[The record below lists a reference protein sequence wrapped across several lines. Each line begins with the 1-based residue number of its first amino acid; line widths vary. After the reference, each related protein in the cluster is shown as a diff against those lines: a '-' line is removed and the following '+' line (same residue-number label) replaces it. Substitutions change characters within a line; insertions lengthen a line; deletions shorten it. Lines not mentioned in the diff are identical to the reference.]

1 MGRLNKEDLIE
12 MEKMLHS
19 GSSAGDIASRFGITT
34 QAVYS
39 RMGNVSSPRKLL
51 IHNRK
56 LMKDI
61 EEMKIVL
68 AEILLELNRKRIKPF
83 KPEDK
88 GKPDAKV
95 SNLLENLK
103 VISPNTAWASD
114 FTYLKY
120 ENSFLYVATFI
131 DILAA

>member
-1 MGRLNKEDLIE
+1 MGRLNKEDLVE

-68 AEILLELNRKRIKPF
+68 AEILLELNSEKKEMLRK
-83 KPEDK
+83 
-88 GKPDAKV
+88 
-95 SNLLENLK
+95 
-103 VISPNTAWASD
+103 
-114 FTYLKY
+114 TY
-120 ENSFLYVATFI
+120 
-131 DILAA
+131 

>member
-1 MGRLNKEDLIE
+1 MQI
-12 MEKMLHS
+12 S
-19 GSSAGDIASRFGITT
+19 IGIYSLGLATVPT

-68 AEILLELNRKRIKPF
+68 AEILLELNSEKKEKLRK
-83 KPEDK
+83 
-88 GKPDAKV
+88 
-95 SNLLENLK
+95 
-103 VISPNTAWASD
+103 
-114 FTYLKY
+114 TY
-120 ENSFLYVATFI
+120 
-131 DILAA
+131 

>member
-1 MGRLNKEDLIE
+1 MGRLSKEDLVE

-68 AEILLELNRKRIKPF
+68 AEILLELNSEKKKSCEKLTRNRF
-83 KPEDK
+83 KKEPR
-88 GKPDAKV
+88 
-95 SNLLENLK
+95 S
-103 VISPNTAWASD
+103 
-114 FTYLKY
+114 
-120 ENSFLYVATFI
+120 
-131 DILAA
+131 

>member
-1 MGRLNKEDLIE
+1 MGRLSKEDLVE

-19 GSSAGDIASRFGITT
+19 GSSAGDIASRFGIRT

-39 RMGNVSSPRKLL
+39 RMENVSSPRKLL

-68 AEILLELNRKRIKPF
+68 AEILLELNSEKKEKLRK
-83 KPEDK
+83 
-88 GKPDAKV
+88 
-95 SNLLENLK
+95 
-103 VISPNTAWASD
+103 
-114 FTYLKY
+114 TY
-120 ENSFLYVATFI
+120 
-131 DILAA
+131 